1 MDLDQ
6 GDENTGENNKALS
19 KDSETEDDS
28 DVSSVSI
35 KNEGN

>member
-6 GDENTGENNKALS
+6 GDENTGENKALS

-28 DVSSVSI
+28 DVS
-35 KNEGN
+35 